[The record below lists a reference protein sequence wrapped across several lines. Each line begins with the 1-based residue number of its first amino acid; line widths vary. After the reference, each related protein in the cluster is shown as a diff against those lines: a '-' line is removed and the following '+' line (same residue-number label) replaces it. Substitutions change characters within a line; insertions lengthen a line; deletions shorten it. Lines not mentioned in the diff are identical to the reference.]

1 LYSFVYHRH
10 IYIQAAVDSKAK
22 VNDISSTTSSIY
34 TFRSSTNYAEDPLF
48 RHIEPTH
55 AYSIDLTRLS
65 NFAIKLAST
74 SQAMGGNVHLYAGR
88 PKTSAAKAEGLKVI
102 HDILSYDIAELRVF
116 LIMHIIM
123 HIHGTCCT

>member
-1 LYSFVYHRH
+1 MQV
-10 IYIQAAVDSKAK
+10 AVDSKAK
-22 VNDISSTTSSIY
+22 VNGSALSSTTSSIY

-88 PKTSAAKAEGLKVI
+88 PKTSAAKAEGLKVNKMCYA
-102 HDILSYDIAELRVF
+102 IL
-116 LIMHIIM
+116 
-123 HIHGTCCT
+123 